1 MVKIIWINSYRET
14 LILLKNVI
22 KVQVVFEDKLEIQI
36 GRSQ

>member
-22 KVQVVFEDKLEIQI
+22 KVQMVFEDKLEIQI

>member
-14 LILLKNVI
+14 LILLKNKI

-36 GRSQ
+36 EYSQ